1 MSRIAYLQGLSNV
14 SFLALSQPSVAL
26 RSRSRHSVCSTPCPV
41 APMFT
46 KESLPTASIDVS
58 HRLTPGSPS
67 LFPSLPGTIMTPE
80 DLEGLLAAHQRRVTA
95 ARREG
100 LAGGQRAGPRGGGI
114 LRFLRRR
121 QIDALAVGEEGEEE
135 EEEEEGGRMAGI
147 EEEEEEGMEVGEG
160 DPVFEA
166 VELFQSELVRI
177 WRSRRY
183 LCWILSLFVLMV
195 GLHPL
200 RLAPLPGKAAQVEA
214 ILRVDTWTE
223 WLSLERCLAVG
234 DKAGAVDE
242 DSRSLSF
249 CRLIRQESGSPRPSS
264 VPAKG
269 KESRMDDDV
278 SPPHSRRGHGAPPFP
293 SSSSPASRVE
303 DTTFPGSELLATI
316 YMYPSWGWIERVS
329 RGVEGTVIDLLQV
342 LQAPTP
348 ASILGA
354 FPGFG
359 MGVYALAHHGWSAP
373 FRELVAFL
381 AIEGEIRQFMA
392 VWTVLT
398 IPTRIPRNPLD
409 IPPLGD
415 MPAYAWTVLSLTLAQ
430 GAYLLACEMFATLL
444 DVVAL
449 SPMLLALTQGTCW
462 RSEASLIATV
472 LVRFW
477 LMLREDVRALEAC
490 LGRYTALEATILRLF
505 ILLSVFTAPLWA
517 PRPMFNGSDLVS
529 ALTSAGG
536 EVVTE
541 IMGEMRQA
549 ANGRG

>member
-1 MSRIAYLQGLSNV
+1 
-14 SFLALSQPSVAL
+14 
-26 RSRSRHSVCSTPCPV
+26 
-41 APMFT
+41 
-46 KESLPTASIDVS
+46 
-58 HRLTPGSPS
+58 
-67 LFPSLPGTIMTPE
+67 
-80 DLEGLLAAHQRRVTA
+80 
-95 ARREG
+95 
-100 LAGGQRAGPRGGGI
+100 
-114 LRFLRRR
+114 
-121 QIDALAVGEEGEEE
+121 
-135 EEEEEGGRMAGI
+135 
-147 EEEEEEGMEVGEG
+147 
-160 DPVFEA
+160 
-166 VELFQSELVRI
+166 
-177 WRSRRY
+177 
-183 LCWILSLFVLMV
+183 
-195 GLHPL
+195 
-200 RLAPLPGKAAQVEA
+200 
-214 ILRVDTWTE
+214 
-223 WLSLERCLAVG
+223 
-234 DKAGAVDE
+234 
-242 DSRSLSF
+242 
-249 CRLIRQESGSPRPSS
+249 
-264 VPAKG
+264 
-269 KESRMDDDV
+269 
-278 SPPHSRRGHGAPPFP
+278 
-293 SSSSPASRVE
+293 
-303 DTTFPGSELLATI
+303 
-316 YMYPSWGWIERVS
+316 
-329 RGVEGTVIDLLQV
+329 
-342 LQAPTP
+342 
-348 ASILGA
+348 
-354 FPGFG
+354 
-359 MGVYALAHHGWSAP
+359 
-373 FRELVAFL
+373 L

-477 LMLREDVRALEAC
+477 LMLREDVRALEPC